1 MAFKNTDLS
10 NLTPNHQN
18 GSVTTAGVPVSITAP
33 SSNVIQQ
40 FYIQNP
46 SKGPNSNG
54 PNDYLRVSIDN
65 TTNYITLNRGESMS
79 FQGDTSTVKVDA
91 SSNGVKYEAIVWYA
105 S

>member
-1 MAFKNTDLS
+1 MAFRNTDLS

-18 GSVTTAGVPVSITAP
+18 GSVATAGSPVSITAP
-33 SSNVIQQ
+33 DSNIIQG
-40 FYIQNP
+40 FFIQNP
-46 SKGPNSNG
+46 SKGPNANG
-54 PNDYLRVSIDN
+54 NNDYLLVSIDN

-79 FQGDTSTVKVDA
+79 FQGDTSTIKVDA